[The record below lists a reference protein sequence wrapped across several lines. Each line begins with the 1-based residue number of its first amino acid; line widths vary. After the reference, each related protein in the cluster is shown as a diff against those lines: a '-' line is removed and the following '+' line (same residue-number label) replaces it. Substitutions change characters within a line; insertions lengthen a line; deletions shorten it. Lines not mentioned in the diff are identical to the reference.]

1 MSIFIKSC
9 LAKVPVRFA
18 VSLFGSILMLCNLSG
33 CAGAKDLRPLSEL
46 DEAQQGATKGYVVK
60 PGDLLNVQVWGE
72 QRLSGELYVR
82 DDGKIT
88 LSLINDVEA
97 AGKSLGELS
106 QLIEKKLEDFVSGA
120 QVTISVNQ
128 QAPIRYF
135 LSGSFIKPG
144 EYTSVKAINFVQAI
158 ATGNGFAPFA
168 NEGSVML
175 IRRASNNSELRYKLD
190 YNSVVNGNEPN
201 PTLQDGDVLAVK

>member
-1 MSIFIKSC
+1 MYHRLRIVITITLVLF
-9 LAKVPVRFA
+9 LGFA
-18 VSLFGSILMLCNLSG
+18 SG
-33 CAGAKDLRPLSEL
+33 CSGAKDLRPLSEL
-46 DEAQQGATKGYVVK
+46 ETSKQAVKSYMIK

-72 QRLSGELYVR
+72 QRLSGEFYVR

-88 LSLINDVEA
+88 LSLINDIEA
-97 AGKSLGELS
+97 NGKN
-106 QLIEKKLEDFVSGA
+106 LEDLAASIEAKLADYVSTPK
-120 QVTISVNQ
+120 VTVSVSQ
-128 QAPIRYF
+128 PAAIRYF

-144 EYTSVKAINFVQAI
+144 EYSSTKPINFVQAI

-175 IRRASNNSELRYKLD
+175 IRKSNTGELRYKLD
-190 YNSVVNGNEPN
+190 YNAVVNGEEPN